1 MRTMR
6 RSVAALAILPL
17 AAGLVACSTP
27 EAPAADPD
35 SLDSITSIEDLDLTG
50 EKIRVVVSPP
60 DVLATTLEKL
70 LDTLSD
76 YGAEVDRVEVLS
88 TTGLQALIANQVD
101 FATNGADELVLGAAN
116 GTGITAIASH
126 RQKMDYI
133 MAVAP
138 GITSLEDL
146 AGKTLGVSS
155 PTGFDANLSRLLLAQ
170 AGVDVNKVNI
180 VQIGNSGDRA
190 AALVGGRIDAATI
203 FLSTWL
209 SIEDSGKADEL
220 VRVSDELD
228 VSPKEAIYG
237 LPAYIDSHPKVAV
250 AVACANLESNRW
262 FTDHKD
268 EWIEKALDFVPDATE
283 QEVSQMYDLA
293 SEVGMYP
300 TEASELLVPEGLQ
313 ALADAMLEN
322 GDIPTAVDTS
332 TIIDHT
338 YLDKAAEIGCGAAG

>member
-1 MRTMR
+1 MRITR
-6 RSVAALAILPL
+6 RHLAVLAALPL
-17 AAGLVACSTP
+17 AAALVACSTP
-27 EAPAADPD
+27 APVVDPD
-35 SLDSITSIEDLDLTG
+35 SLDSITSVDDIDLTG

-60 DVLATTLEKL
+60 DVLATNLEKL
-70 LDTLSD
+70 LDTLEE

-155 PTGFDANLSRLLLAQ
+155 PTGFDANLSRLLLNQ
-170 AGVDVNKVNI
+170 AGVDVSSVNI

-190 AALVGGRIDAATI
+190 AALVSGRIDAATI

-209 SIEDSGKADEL
+209 SIEDSGQAEEL

-237 LPAYIDSHPKVAV
+237 LPAYIDSHPQVAL

-262 FTDHKD
+262 FADHKD
-268 EWIEKALDFVPDATE
+268 EWVAKALDFVPDATE
-283 QEVSQMYDLA
+283 EEVSQMYDLA
-293 SEVGMYP
+293 AQVGMYP
-300 TEASELLVPEGLQ
+300 TEASELLIPEGLQ

-322 GDIPTAVDTS
+322 GDIPTAVDTAS
-332 TIIDHT
+332 IIDHS